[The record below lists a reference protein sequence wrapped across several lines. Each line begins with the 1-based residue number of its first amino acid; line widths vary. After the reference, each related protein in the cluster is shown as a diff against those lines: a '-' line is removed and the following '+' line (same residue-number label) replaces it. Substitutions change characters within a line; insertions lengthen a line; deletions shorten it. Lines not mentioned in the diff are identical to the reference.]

1 MGKRRL
7 QPGSWRS
14 RAAFFAHA
22 AWALAL
28 AFATIGARAHEL
40 PVHQMVNAMA
50 RAEGR
55 EVDLVARIPMDLL
68 RGAGLPTTSG
78 RYDVAKAGPSV
89 ELALALLADS
99 FVLTEEGVK
108 LVPSAAS
115 ARLVAEGDRSFDQL
129 DHALSAARAPMDPT
143 LVIPIDSGF
152 LEVHYRYPIASQ
164 SSRFEIQSKVAVDV
178 GVLAPLT
185 VRFQR
190 GDEPG
195 RAMIISGGA
204 DLVDLDPAWY
214 RAAAS
219 FVRLGVDHILTGT
232 DHLLFLLC
240 LVVVVRR
247 VRDIIP
253 VITAFTIAH
262 SLTLIGSA
270 LGMAPK
276 DPLFPPLVEAA
287 IAASI
292 VYTAIE
298 NIVGKGPRSRWVLAC
313 LFGLVHGFG
322 FSSALGESLQFA
334 GRHLLLSLLAFNVGI
349 ELGQLGV
356 LCLGWPVLY
365 LLRRWFSFR
374 RITVAASAFGVV
386 VGGMWLFE
394 RWHAVRQLQ
403 AACSGLACSD
413 EGRLGFVLL
422 LALVALASFFLLQS
436 RRRGNA

>member
-1 MGKRRL
+1 
-7 QPGSWRS
+7 
-14 RAAFFAHA
+14 
-22 AWALAL
+22 
-28 AFATIGARAHEL
+28 
-40 PVHQMVNAMA
+40 MVNAMA
-50 RAEGR
+50 RVEGR
-55 EVDLVARIPMDLL
+55 QADLVARIPMDLL
-68 RGAGLPTTSG
+68 RGAGLPSSDG
-78 RYDVAKAGPSV
+78 HYDVAKAGPSL

-99 FVLTEEGVK
+99 FVLTEDGVR
-108 LVPSAAS
+108 LVPVAS
-115 ARLVAEGDRSFDQL
+115 DARLVAEDDRSFDRL
-129 DHALSAARAPMDPT
+129 DHALSAARAPVDGT
-143 LVIPIDSGF
+143 AAIPVDTGY
-152 LEVHYRYPIASQ
+152 LEVLYRYPIAAQ

-195 RAMIISGGA
+195 RAMIIEGGA

-219 FVRLGVDHILTGT
+219 FVRLGIEHILTGT

-247 VRDIIP
+247 VRDIVP
-253 VITAFTIAH
+253 VVTAFTIAH

-270 LGMAPK
+270 LGLAPK

-298 NIVGKGPRSRWVLAC
+298 NVVTKGPRSRWLLAC

-349 ELGQLGV
+349 EAGQLGV
-356 LCLGWPVLY
+356 LCVGWPILY
-365 LLRRWFSFR
+365 LLRRWLSFR
-374 RITVAASAFGVV
+374 TVTVAASAFGIV
-386 VGGMWLFE
+386 VGGMWLVE
-394 RWHAVRQLQ
+394 RWQTVRQLQ
-403 AACSGLACSD
+403 TACSGLACSN
-413 EGRLGFVLL
+413 EGRIGFVVLL
-422 LALVALASFFLLQS
+422 VLVALASFALLQS
-436 RRRGNA
+436 RRSGQYLDHRTETGRYEQK